1 MDMSYMHLAFD
12 SVSFGGSSST
22 AGGGCSSSIT
32 TGGESLIPPRTL
44 ENKKNRDNFCSL
56 PITEFKEAIHAF

>member
-1 MDMSYMHLAFD
+1 MHLAFD
-12 SVSFGGSSST
+12 SVLFGGISSI

-32 TGGESLIPPRTL
+32 TGGDSLIPHTL